1 LPFADF
7 CDMVK
12 VNRFTF
18 SHESVTCRRSPEVS
32 LTAFDAQPPDLQ
44 PVPLMDM
51 DFAVVCPLVQ
61 HRMPQIRFLY
71 IGSRLCSALLSG
83 PASRRVLFHPCA
95 SLSLH
100 VHHVVK
106 RTFTSKRSNMLG
118 TQTKSP
124 LLRVGRKFLFSLCL
138 DDGPSLPVGP
148 VRKSPSVAIGREF
161 HERQSTQSA
170 EKRKPY
176 SWLAPI
182 ARRNSCAG
190 LERQAGFHD
199 GAFLRVAPTPVSCSL
214 VPLPWWPLRPAWHRS
229 CQ

>member
-1 LPFADF
+1 MCSKKQKRGKKKSKKGLDRADIVRDASLALPTSGSTLPFADF

-61 HRMPQIRFLY
+61 HRMPQIQFLY

-83 PASRRVLFHPCA
+83 PASRRVSFHPCA

-118 TQTKSP
+118 TQ
-124 LLRVGRKFLFSLCL
+124 
-138 DDGPSLPVGP
+138 
-148 VRKSPSVAIGREF
+148 
-161 HERQSTQSA
+161 SA
-170 EKRKPY
+170 
-176 SWLAPI
+176 
-182 ARRNSCAG
+182 
-190 LERQAGFHD
+190 
-199 GAFLRVAPTPVSCSL
+199 
-214 VPLPWWPLRPAWHRS
+214 
-229 CQ
+229 